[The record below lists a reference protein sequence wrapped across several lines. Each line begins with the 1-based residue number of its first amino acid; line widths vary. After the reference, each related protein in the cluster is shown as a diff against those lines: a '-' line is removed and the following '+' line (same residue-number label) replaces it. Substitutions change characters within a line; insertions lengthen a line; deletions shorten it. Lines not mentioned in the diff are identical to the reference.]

1 MPRIRNI
8 KPEFWDSPST
18 ARADLAVR
26 LTFIAMWNWAD
37 DSGHGTANLK
47 ELEAFCFPNDDVQ
60 DLPRRSSGD
69 SGRNSGAVW
78 PNFAEVLHEV
88 SEAYGVIFYTARGRN
103 YYEIPSFKDHQAKHF
118 RAQSKHPPADEGQI
132 VDIRSGN
139 VIEPEGENGGVP
151 EVRAQ
156 GAEVRLQDAEEG
168 EQGAE
173 KNLLDKEGDVFS
185 ENEPHPESL
194 DELASRYAAEEKA
207 PGVYG
212 TINNPRCAKH
222 KDDPNP
228 PPCGACAR
236 ARQWF
241 EEQQMDAE
249 AEARAHRA
257 EERKRAEECPY
268 CEGGWVIGTNPA
280 VKCNHQPHEED
291 TPPWEKHA

>member
-60 DLPRRSSGD
+60 DLPRRGSGD
-69 SGRNSGAVW
+69 SSRNSGAVW

-88 SEAYGVIFYTARGRN
+88 AETYGVIFYTVKGRN

-118 RAQSKHPPADEGQI
+118 RAQSKHPSASEGQI

-139 VIEPEGENGGVP
+139 VIEPEDHDRAVP

-156 GAEVRLQDAEEG
+156 EAEDR

-173 KNLLDKEGDVFS
+173 KILLDRDDFGDGDP
-185 ENEPHPESL
+185 EPQSL
-194 DELASRYAAEEKA
+194 DDLAARYADELDQHPDA
-207 PGVYG
+207 YG
-212 TINNPRCAKH
+212 TIDDPRCAKH
-222 KDDPNP
+222 KDLD
-228 PPCGACAR
+228 R
-236 ARQWF
+236 APKCW
-241 EEQQMDAE
+241 DCKKAGDVLKT
-249 AEARAHRA
+249 RA
-257 EERKRAEECPY
+257 EEEKQARLDAINACTLCDDNGMRQVP
-268 CEGGWVIGTNPA
+268 GGLTR
-280 VKCNHQPHEED
+280 CTHQPHEED

>member
-60 DLPRRSSGD
+60 DLPRRGSGD
-69 SGRNSGAVW
+69 SARNSGAVW

-88 SEAYGVIFYTARGRN
+88 SEAYGVIFYVVRGRH

-118 RAQSKHPPADEGQI
+118 RAQSKHPSVEEGQI

-139 VIEPEGENGGVP
+139 IIKPEGENTAVP

-156 GAEVRLQDAEEG
+156 GAEIRLQDAEVR

-173 KNLLDKEGDVFS
+173 KNLLDRDRDVFDK
-185 ENEPHPESL
+185 NETPPKSL
-194 DELASRYAAEEKA
+194 DELAARFAAEEKA
-207 PGVYG
+207 TGVYG
-212 TINNPRCAKH
+212 TAAEPRCAKH
-222 KDDPNP
+222 KNDSNP
-228 PPCGACAR
+228 PPCRACAR

-241 EEQQMDAE
+241 ESHQEAAD
-249 AEARAHRA
+249 AEARARRA
-257 EERKRAEECPY
+257 EERRRADECPY
-268 CEGGWVIGTNPA
+268 CEGGWVKGTNPA
-280 VKCNHQPHEED
+280 RRCDHK
-291 TPPWEKHA
+291 PPRKKPPF

>member
-1 MPRIRNI
+1 MPRIRNV

-47 ELEAFCFPNDDVQ
+47 ELEAFCFPNDDVR

-69 SGRNSGAVW
+69 SARDSGAVW

-88 SEAYGVIFYTARGRN
+88 AEAYGVIFYTVKGRT

-118 RAQSKHPPADEGQI
+118 RAQSKHPSASEGQI

-139 VIEPEGENGGVP
+139 VIDNVDDDRGAPEL
-151 EVRAQ
+151 RAQ
-156 GAEVRLQDAEEG
+156 GAELRLQDAEDRT
-168 EQGAE
+168 QGAE
-173 KNLLDKEGDVFS
+173 KYLLDRDGDVFG
-185 ENEPHPESL
+185 ENEDPPKSL
-194 DELASRYAAEEKA
+194 DELAARYATEEKA

-212 TINNPRCAKH
+212 TIDNPRCAKH
-222 KDDPNP
+222 KAHPNP
-228 PPCGACAR
+228 PPCRACAN
-236 ARQWF
+236 AREWF
-241 EEQQMDAE
+241 ERVEADTE
-249 AEARAHRA
+249 AEARARRA

-280 VKCNHQPHEED
+280 VKCDHQPPK
-291 TPPWEKHA
+291 TGPF